1 MSLRPVP
8 PILPDNQEIFVQ
20 HVQEHPDLWYKFC
33 NDVYQFADAQ
43 ESENLS
49 LHQENAALTHE
60 LDQVRREK
68 DSIQTIQ
75 AYQASELDK
84 VRERLEQTIANEA
97 RALTRLEN
105 ALVNESRALANEA
118 RALETV
124 LPTVHTPA
132 ASDPALTDVKDETVF
147 HGRAP
152 TLTSPAPESS
162 ISRSEKLPD
171 PDKFH
176 GDRAQFDVFASKI
189 REKMIINFDR
199 FPTAQSRLAYLAS
212 RLEGRAYLHLQP
224 YIRNGVHT
232 LKDYEEGLQV
242 LERAFGDQNRA
253 RNAQNALLAL
263 RQKNQEFGQFFAEFH
278 RLALESGMHED
289 ALPMILEAA
298 LSKEL
303 KLQLINVSGDIPNQ
317 DYHAYA
323 KHLQELEN
331 RRRYFAAMEQPALR
345 PSVPAPR
352 HQTPRAAPVT
362 NLPIAVATIATNSG
376 PTSGEPITLD
386 NIKGRPMTQPG
397 VRDFCFKNNLCF
409 YCKEPNHNSMNCPNK
424 NRRAREHH
432 LAIASTYED
441 ESTTG
446 GALIPGNA

>member
-1 MSLRPVP
+1 MSSRPIP

-43 ESENLS
+43 ESENLA
-49 LHQENAALTHE
+49 LHQENAALTRTLE
-60 LDQVRREK
+60 QTNREK
-68 DSIQTIQ
+68 ESIQAIQ
-75 AYQASELDK
+75 AYQSTELDR
-84 VRERLEQTIANEA
+84 VRERLEQVVANET

-105 ALVNESRALANEA
+105 ALANESRALANEA
-118 RALETV
+118 KALETV

-132 ASDPALTDVKDETVF
+132 ASDPALTDVKDETVL
-147 HGRAP
+147 HGRTP

-162 ISRSEKLPD
+162 ISRSEKIPD

-176 GDRAQFDVFASKI
+176 GERAQFDVFASKI
-189 REKMIINFDR
+189 REKMIVNYDR
-199 FPTAQSRLAYLAS
+199 FPTSQSRLAYLAS
-212 RLEGRAYLHLQP
+212 RLEGRAYLHIQP

-278 RLALESGMHED
+278 RLALESRMHED

-323 KHLQELEN
+323 KYLQELEN
-331 RRRYFAAMEQPALR
+331 RRRYFATMEQP
-345 PSVPAPR
+345 
-352 HQTPRAAPVT
+352 TPRPLAPTPRYQIPRAMPVATLPVT
-362 NLPIAVATIATNSG
+362 VATVATNSG

-397 VRDFCFKNNLCF
+397 VRDFCYKNNLCF

-446 GALIPGNA
+446 GAPIPGNA

>member
-1 MSLRPVP
+1 M
-8 PILPDNQEIFVQ
+8 I
-20 HVQEHPDLWYKFC
+20 
-33 NDVYQFADAQ
+33 
-43 ESENLS
+43 
-49 LHQENAALTHE
+49 
-60 LDQVRREK
+60 
-68 DSIQTIQ
+68 
-75 AYQASELDK
+75 
-84 VRERLEQTIANEA
+84 
-97 RALTRLEN
+97 
-105 ALVNESRALANEA
+105 VNY
-118 RALETV
+118 
-124 LPTVHTPA
+124 
-132 ASDPALTDVKDETVF
+132 
-147 HGRAP
+147 
-152 TLTSPAPESS
+152 
-162 ISRSEKLPD
+162 
-171 PDKFH
+171 
-176 GDRAQFDVFASKI
+176 
-189 REKMIINFDR
+189 DR
-199 FPTAQSRLAYLAS
+199 FPTSQSRLAYLAS
-212 RLEGRAYLHLQP
+212 RLEGRAYLHIQP

-303 KLQLINVSGDIPNQ
+303 KQQLINVSGDIPNQ

-331 RRRYFAAMEQPALR
+331 RRRYFATMEQPTPR
-345 PSVPAPR
+345 PLAPAPR
-352 HQTPRAAPVT
+352 NQTPRATPVAALPVT
-362 NLPIAVATIATNSG
+362 VATVATNSG

-386 NIKGRPMTQPG
+386 NIKGRLMSQPG

-441 ESTTG
+441 ESITG
-446 GALIPGNA
+446 GAPIPGNA